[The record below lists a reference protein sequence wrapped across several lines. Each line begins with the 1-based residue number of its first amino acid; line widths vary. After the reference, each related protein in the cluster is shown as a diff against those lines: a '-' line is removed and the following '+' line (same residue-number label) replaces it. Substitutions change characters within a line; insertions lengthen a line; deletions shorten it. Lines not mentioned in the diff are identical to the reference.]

1 MIMWLVMRDYSST
14 YVFDGCRSVIT
25 TSALKKTNNVF
36 PMTYYAA
43 LNIPNKVIRY
53 FEVGTKFGL

>member
-1 MIMWLVMRDYSST
+1 MRDYSST
-14 YVFDGCRSVIT
+14 YFFDGCRSVIT